1 MVHGVDV
8 RQVVAVTGKFQLVL
22 INFGSNSGVLV
33 VMELDLVPVVDVI
46 TSKVQVVENITVR

>member
-8 RQVVAVTGKFQLVL
+8 RQVVAAIGKFQSVL
-22 INFGSNSGVLV
+22 INFGSNFGVQV